1 MTEDTARGV
10 AVVTGA
16 GRNLGRAMALA
27 LAEAGHAVVVNT
39 RADLAAAEAVAKEAE
54 AYGVPAR
61 AVAADVTD
69 PAQVERLM
77 ARAAELGPL
86 RVLVNNA
93 AVRTRIP
100 AAELTFD
107 DWRRAL
113 DITLDGAFRCVR
125 AALPALRASG
135 RGRIVNIIGGNAL
148 RGDPDRVHVSAAKHG
163 LVGLTLA
170 LAEACAGDGITV
182 NAVSPGHLNAPTE
195 AETARNRAEVAAA
208 VAFLA
213 SPRAAGVTGEVVSV
227 GPRRPGPRRP

>member
-1 MTEDTARGV
+1 MTGHSEPRRGV

-27 LAEAGHAVVVNT
+27 LAESGHAVVVNT

-54 AYGVPAR
+54 AFSVPAL

-69 PAQVERLM
+69 AEQVAAMM
-77 ARAAELGPL
+77 ARAAALGPL

-93 AVRTRIP
+93 SVRTRVP
-100 AAELTFD
+100 VAELSFE

-125 AALPALRASG
+125 AALPELRAAG
-135 RGRIVNIIGGNAL
+135 CGRIVNVIGGNAL
-148 RGDPDRVHVSAAKHG
+148 RGDPRRVHVSAAKHG
-163 LVGLTLA
+163 LVGLTLS
-170 LAEACAGDGITV
+170 LAEACAQDGVTV
-182 NAVSPGHLNAPTE
+182 NAVSPGHLNGPTE
-195 AETARNRAEVAAA
+195 AETARRRAEVAAA

-213 SPRAAGVTGEVVSV
+213 SPAGAGVTGQVLSV
-227 GPRRPGPRRP
+227 GPRG